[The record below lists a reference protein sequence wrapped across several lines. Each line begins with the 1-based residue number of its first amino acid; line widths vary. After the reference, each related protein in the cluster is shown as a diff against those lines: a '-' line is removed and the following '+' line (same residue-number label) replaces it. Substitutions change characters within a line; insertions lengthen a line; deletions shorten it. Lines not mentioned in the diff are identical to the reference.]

1 APSRPPPRHSTKN
14 CSPHLCHW
22 QTLPITPGQSTN
34 GSSPN
39 QSCGPTA
46 QVSTTRPLPL
56 SKMRG
61 ANAALSTDGE
71 PPTQNESRN
80 FSMTRRA
87 RIPRNG
93 KTIREVAEG
102 TGLSTATI
110 DRWTSAPREDYL
122 AQANEKRA
130 QVQELRAKGLS
141 MRAIAA
147 EIGCSVGLVHRYV
160 KEAQEKK

>member
-1 APSRPPPRHSTKN
+1 KN
-14 CSPHLCHW
+14 CSPNLCQW
-22 QTLPITPGQSTN
+22 QKLTILPGQYTN

-39 QSCGPTA
+39 QTCGQTA
-46 QVSTTRPLPL
+46 QPSTKPHSPL
-56 SKMRG
+56 SSPHAGKRVADAAQSSDG
-61 ANAALSTDGE
+61 A
-71 PPTQNESRN
+71 PTQNESRN
-80 FSMTRRA
+80 LSMTNRA

-110 DRWTSAPREDYL
+110 ERWTSAPREDYL

-160 KEAQEKK
+160 KEAQEKRTA

>member
-1 APSRPPPRHSTKN
+1 MTGV
-14 CSPHLCHW
+14 
-22 QTLPITPGQSTN
+22 QTCALPIS
-34 GSSPN
+34 
-39 QSCGPTA
+39 
-46 QVSTTRPLPL
+46 
-56 SKMRG
+56 
-61 ANAALSTDGE
+61 
-71 PPTQNESRN
+71 
-80 FSMTRRA
+80 

-110 DRWTSAPREDYL
+110 ERWTSAPREDYL

-160 KEAQEKK
+160 KEAQEKKTA